1 MSSCSSIYIEFKKR
15 GDQQWHLLEGIVPL
29 DYRDRSYCGEDDSH
43 DSNHAV
49 EIGGERMFRMFG
61 GSVGWAWVYTVD
73 KAGNESGKA
82 V

>member
-61 GSVGWAWVYTVD
+61 ARRGR
-73 KAGNESGKA
+73 
-82 V
+82 